1 MHDSQRSKGQGL
13 LEFAIILSLVAVV
26 IVAVLAIFGAQVGAV
41 YCQVVKG
48 FGPAA
53 CTMGGGVV
61 VSGDGNGNMLIS
73 CGGSYTL
80 NIDAINPGG
89 GSSSM
94 GSLSCSRGSAITYPI
109 SGHHGWTFTVT
120 DAATGNMMGAYAV
133 P

>member
-1 MHDSQRSKGQGL
+1 MHAFQRRKGQGL

-26 IVAVLAIFGAQVGAV
+26 IVAVLAIFGTQVSSV

-73 CGGSYTL
+73 CRGSYTL
-80 NIDAINPGG
+80 AIDGLNPGG
-89 GSSSM
+89 GSSSL
-94 GSLSCSRGSAITYPI
+94 GSVSCSRGSNITYPV
-109 SGHHGWTFTVT
+109 SGHHGWTITVT
-120 DAATGNMMGAYAV
+120 DTATGNLMGAYAV